1 MLVLP
6 GRGAGSEHMDQ
17 ILSYTRRPGA
27 TRAVLSKLYTKYT
40 THKHNIVRFCSFTE
54 RVEDVG
60 DEDELAGVEQDH
72 RCV

>member
-1 MLVLP
+1 
-6 GRGAGSEHMDQ
+6 MDQ

-27 TRAVLSKLYTKYT
+27 TTAILSELDTKRM
-40 THKHNIVRFCSFTE
+40 THKHNTIRLCSFTE

-72 RCV
+72 RRV